1 MKGREIQTK
10 VPAFFLFILAV
21 FCWAG
26 TASAFEAWNGELTA
40 NVNLRRSPGLK
51 GKIITGLEKGDKV
64 LIRDRHE
71 EWYKIVLERETYG
84 YKGWVYGVFIKR
96 TKKAREVEK
105 RAPVFSERHILKTPL
120 APEMPERTPPLKRE
134 EKPLL
139 PVQVEKM
146 STSEKVLPLV
156 GGREKI
162 ELSKVL
168 PSKSLSENKALGGPG
183 TAEKEKMPDLLAS
196 SHEKTAPLKEFP
208 VVGKTGKGGRAM
220 VDISKSGMGY
230 QMIGILI
237 RFLMK
242 LSPLALSCL
251 ALFLA
256 LKAVKMAKRAP
267 VV

>member
-1 MKGREIQTK
+1 MKGREIQTR

-26 TASAFEAWNGELTA
+26 MASAFEAWNGELTA

-84 YKGWVYGVFIKR
+84 YNGWVYGVFIKR
-96 TKKAREVEK
+96 TKKAREAEK
-105 RAPVFSERHILKTPL
+105 TAPVFSERHILRTPPAQAL
-120 APEMPERTPPLKRE
+120 PERTPPLKRE
-134 EKPLL
+134 ERPLL
-139 PVQVEKM
+139 PVQIKKM
-146 STSEKVLPLV
+146 STSEKGLPRA
-156 GGREKI
+156 GDMEKI
-162 ELSKVL
+162 DLSKVL
-168 PSKSLSENKALGGPG
+168 PSRSLSENKALAGPG
-183 TAEKEKMPDLLAS
+183 TAEKERMPDLLVS
-196 SHEKTAPLKEFP
+196 SHKRTAPLKGFP
-208 VVGKTGKGGRAM
+208 VVEKTGKGGPAM